1 MEIKNVQN
9 YDQVTAE
16 KYAYIIPTLCM
27 LRSALFVTFFF
38 SCYLWRVGFVTY
50 AEITVGR
57 CYIKQLFQ
65 KVSEN
70 SFRNTW
76 GEALFLE
83 KSQATLPDNEP
94 TIIFLSVLWKVETAH
109 CNGAHIA
116 QKWTYLLFQQQV
128 LCFLLYCLQIALWK
142 LWRQSISAP
151 IELKSMEV
159 ISISLQIL
167 PFRILQRFTWCLNY
181 KIK

>member
-70 SFRNTW
+70 SLRNTW

-94 TIIFLSVLWKVETAH
+94 TIIFLSVL
-109 CNGAHIA
+109 
-116 QKWTYLLFQQQV
+116 
-128 LCFLLYCLQIALWK
+128 
-142 LWRQSISAP
+142 
-151 IELKSMEV
+151 
-159 ISISLQIL
+159 
-167 PFRILQRFTWCLNY
+167 
-181 KIK
+181 